1 MIDAHLNCAS
11 KFSPDDEPFNPIFDM
26 CDPISLEKGILVFMI
41 LVENPDSEIYQRRNL
56 RGNVSVARWAS
67 GFMLYSDVG
76 NLLGEGENVS
86 K

>member
-1 MIDAHLNCAS
+1 
-11 KFSPDDEPFNPIFDM
+11 
-26 CDPISLEKGILVFMI
+26 MI